1 MSEENDEF
9 YRPILMEKKD
19 LQIEGTD
26 YNPDLNLLKEGNTIR
41 VQLDNDVIIQRIS
54 HEIYSNYESGVRE
67 LINNEYRAC
76 RQARKL
82 YNARPKVH
90 VIVDKDNRTF
100 SIEGVDSLGIS
111 VRIFDKVFRKLGV
124 SGNVQ
129 GGDEIGMFGMGFASY
144 TTLSEVITVETYAR
158 EDNQQFAFLG
168 DRGIDFKILPKP
180 DRDTYGTKITLTYKD
195 GVIGDKIID
204 KVRDCAK
211 FSNVDTTI
219 SVIVSDDTCSYND
232 SEYSITEEI
241 ECDVYDSGKD
251 WCRDQFVSLPHSDEK
266 INWYKEV
273 HINNDDMEFFG
284 IIAFEKNPRYNN
296 ERLVNHHY
304 GSVNECSLNL
314 VNTPI
319 EMKFNTHLPFATY
332 YLNIK
337 NERKFMPTA
346 DRDRMKDES
355 MVSLQEEFDK
365 QLPTFFTDTIITSID
380 EYMTS
385 LNKPMLEYI
394 HSFREAFT
402 KEEFDRMSNVVNL
415 LGHYFDTQN
424 YRVRLRDM
432 LKDGKQIIALKSLK
446 GDTIERLEK
455 HLVDVKGMDSSKLQ
469 FIRITPRTFT
479 EEKYTEML
487 ELIQS
492 VGGILGESYIKE
504 HKVKTI
510 GSSKRTNVSKDS
522 HSLNVPIRLW
532 KPQNCYNLRTF
543 GMEGYKS
550 YYSTTIKELND
561 HASATNMIQMETADE
576 FNKYTSYLS
585 RYYDCV
591 IVKGNKKISSKI
603 PTLKAL
609 KKKMNE
615 KEYYTSKG
623 KLKIKD
629 FLKDSEIHTHYYD
642 SITIV
647 CSDKEKQKELSEILQ
662 QYELEHFYIFVDGSN
677 EAFLMSADHSIS
689 YTDNDLGNMIG
700 EMFHLDSH
708 ITNKYERIPYIHKVC
723 LALPK
728 DVKEIYLKAIH
739 DNDDKVESFADILL
753 NHVEKEV

>member
-1 MSEENDEF
+1 MSEQNDEF

-100 SIEGVDSLGIS
+100 SIEGIDSLGIS

-204 KVRDCAK
+204 KVKDCAR

-219 SVIVSDDTCSYND
+219 SVIVSDDSID
-232 SEYSITEEI
+232 SRDTDYYVTEEI
-241 ECDVYDSGKD
+241 ECDVYNSGIN
-251 WCRDQFVSLPHSDEK
+251 WCRDQFVSLPLSDQK
-266 INWYKEV
+266 VSWYKEV
-273 HINNDDMEFFG
+273 HIDNDDMEFFG

-296 ERLVNHHY
+296 DKLVNHHY
-304 GSVNECSLNL
+304 GSVNECSVNL

-319 EMKFNTHLPFATY
+319 EMKFDTHLPFATY

-355 MVSLQEEFDK
+355 MVSLQEEFNK

-394 HSFREAFT
+394 HSFRDAFS
-402 KEEFDRMSNVVNL
+402 EEEYDRMNNVVNL

-446 GDTIERLEK
+446 GETIERLER

-469 FIRITPRTFT
+469 FIRITPRTFSET
-479 EEKYTEML
+479 RYTEML

-504 HKVKTI
+504 HKVKTL
-510 GSSKRTNVSKDS
+510 GSSKNRSVSKQDS

-532 KPQNCYNLRTF
+532 KPQSCYSLRTF
-543 GMEGYKS
+543 GMEGYKN

-561 HASATNMIQMETADE
+561 HASATNMIQTETAGE
-576 FNKYTSYLS
+576 FDKYTGRLN
-585 RYYDCV
+585 RFYDCV
-591 IVKGNKKISSKI
+591 IVKSNKKISSEI
-603 PTLKAL
+603 PTIKAL

-623 KLKIKD
+623 KLK
-629 FLKDSEIHTHYYD
+629 LKDIEEKKFGYD
-642 SITIV
+642 YHNTIV

-662 QYELEHFYIFVDGSN
+662 QYELRNFYVFVDGSN
-677 EAFLMSADHSIS
+677 EAFIMNVDHDIRG
-689 YTDNDLGNMIG
+689 TDNELDNMIS
-700 EMFHLDSH
+700 EMFNLGCH
-708 ITNKYERIPYIHKVC
+708 ITDKYEKIPYIHKVC

-728 DVKEIYLKAIH
+728 DVKEVYLKAIH
-739 DNDDKVESFADILL
+739 DNDDSVKSFADILL
-753 NHVEKEV
+753 NYVEKEV

>member
-1 MSEENDEF
+1 MSEQNDEF

-19 LQIEGTD
+19 LQIDGTD
-26 YNPDLNLLKEGNTIR
+26 YNTDLNLLKEGNTIR

-195 GVIGDKIID
+195 GVIGDRIID
-204 KVRDCAK
+204 KVKDCAR

-219 SVIVSDDTCSYND
+219 SVIVSDDSD
-232 SEYSITEEI
+232 DVYSVTEEI
-241 ECDVYDSGKD
+241 ECDVYNSCIN
-251 WCRDQFVSLPHSDEK
+251 WCRDQFVSLPNPDAKVS
-266 INWYKEV
+266 WYKEV
-273 HINNDDMEFFG
+273 HIDNDDMEFFG
-284 IIAFEKNPRYNN
+284 IIAFEKNPRYNA
-296 ERLVNHHY
+296 ERLVNYHY
-304 GSVNECSLNL
+304 GSTTECSLNL

-319 EMKFNTHLPFATY
+319 AMKFNTRIPFATY

-365 QLPTFFTDTIITSID
+365 QLPTFFTDIIITSID

-394 HSFREAFT
+394 HSFKEAFSE
-402 KEEFDRMSNVVNL
+402 EEFNRMHNVVNI
-415 LGHYFDTQN
+415 LGHYFDTQRF
-424 YRVRLRDM
+424 RVKLREL
-432 LKDGKQIIALKSLK
+432 LKEGKQIIALKSLK
-446 GDTIERLEK
+446 SDTIERLER

-469 FIRITPRTFT
+469 FIRITPRTFNET
-479 EEKYTEML
+479 RYTEML

-504 HKVKTI
+504 HKVKTL
-510 GSSKRTNVSKDS
+510 GSSKNSSVSKQDS

-532 KPQNCYNLRTF
+532 KPNDCYSLRTF

-561 HASATNMIQMETADE
+561 NASSTNMIQMDTSSS
-576 FNKYTSYLS
+576 FSKYSSYLS
-585 RYYDCV
+585 SYYDCV
-591 IVKGNKKISSKI
+591 IMKGNKKISSII
-603 PTLKAL
+603 PTISELE
-609 KKKMNE
+609 KKMNE

-623 KLKIKD
+623 KLK
-629 FLKDSEIHTHYYD
+629 LKDIEEKKLGYGYHN
-642 SITIV
+642 TIV

-662 QYELEHFYIFVDGSN
+662 QYELRNFYVFVDGSN
-677 EAFLMSADHSIS
+677 EAFIMNVDHGIKDI
-689 YTDNDLGNMIG
+689 DNELNIMIA
-700 EMFHLDSH
+700 EMFNLDYR
-708 ITNKYERIPYIHKVC
+708 IKDKYERIPYIHKVC

-739 DNDDKVESFADILL
+739 NNDDKVESFADTLL
-753 NHVEKEV
+753 NYVEKEV

>member
-1 MSEENDEF
+1 MSEQNDEF

-19 LQIEGTD
+19 LQIDGTD
-26 YNPDLNLLKEGNTIR
+26 YNTDLNLLKEGNTIR

-195 GVIGDKIID
+195 GVIGDRIID
-204 KVRDCAK
+204 KVKDCAR

-219 SVIVSDDTCSYND
+219 SVIVSDDSD
-232 SEYSITEEI
+232 DVYSVTEEI
-241 ECDVYDSGKD
+241 ECDVYNSCIN
-251 WCRDQFVSLPHSDEK
+251 WCRDQFVSLPNPDAKVS
-266 INWYKEV
+266 WYKEV
-273 HINNDDMEFFG
+273 HIDNDDMEFFG
-284 IIAFEKNPRYNN
+284 IIAFEKNPRYNA
-296 ERLVNHHY
+296 ERLVKYHY
-304 GSVNECSLNL
+304 GSTTECSLNL

-319 EMKFNTHLPFATY
+319 AMRFDTRIPFATY

-365 QLPTFFTDTIITSID
+365 QLPTFFTDIIITSID

-394 HSFREAFT
+394 HSFKEAFSE
-402 KEEFDRMSNVVNL
+402 EEFNRMHNVVSF
-415 LGHYFDTQN
+415 LGHYFDTQRF
-424 YRVRLRDM
+424 RVKLREL
-432 LKDGKQIIALKSLK
+432 LKEGKQIIALKSLK
-446 GDTIERLEK
+446 SDTIERLER

-469 FIRITPRTFT
+469 FIRITPRTFNET
-479 EEKYTEML
+479 RYTEML

-504 HKVKTI
+504 HKVKTL
-510 GSSKRTNVSKDS
+510 GSSKNRSVSKQDS

-532 KPQNCYNLRTF
+532 KPNDCYSLRTF

-561 HASATNMIQMETADE
+561 NASSTNMIQMDTSSS
-576 FNKYTSYLS
+576 FSKYSSYLS
-585 RYYDCV
+585 SYYDCV
-591 IVKGNKKISSKI
+591 IMKGNKKISSII
-603 PTLKAL
+603 PTISELE
-609 KKKMNE
+609 KKMNE

-623 KLKIKD
+623 KLK
-629 FLKDSEIHTHYYD
+629 LKDIEEKKLGYGYHN
-642 SITIV
+642 TIV

-662 QYELEHFYIFVDGSN
+662 QYELRNFYVFVDGSN
-677 EAFLMSADHSIS
+677 EAFIMNVDHGIKDI
-689 YTDNDLGNMIG
+689 DNELNIMIA
-700 EMFHLDSH
+700 EMFNLDYR
-708 ITNKYERIPYIHKVC
+708 IKDKYERIPYIHKVC

-739 DNDDKVESFADILL
+739 NNDDKVESFADTLL
-753 NHVEKEV
+753 NYVEKEV